1 MNNLHTG
8 IYPGT
13 FDPFT
18 NGHMDIVRRAMHIVD
33 QLVIG
38 VAVNTE
44 KLPMFTFEERVKIL
58 KEEINDLKKS
68 NGIDSKKTIEVKPFE
83 NVLVTFAKSIGAS
96 VIIRGIRAVSD
107 FEFEFKMA
115 GMNAKLDKNIET
127 VFLMAS
133 DHHQFTSSKLVKEI
147 AKLGGN
153 ISDFVSHRVEEKIL
167 EHIKREKK

>member
-1 MNNLHTG
+1 MSDLHTG

-33 QLVIG
+33 KLIIG

-44 KLPMFTFEERVKIL
+44 KSPMFTFEERVEMV
-58 KEEINDLKKS
+58 KEETNSLKKS
-68 NGIDSKKTIEVKPFE
+68 QDIPATKIIEVKPFK
-83 NVLVTFAKSIGAS
+83 NVLVTFAGSLGAS

-133 DHHQFTSSKLVKEI
+133 DHNQFTSSQLVKEI
-147 AKLGGN
+147 ARLGGN
-153 ISDFVSHRVEEKIL
+153 ITDFVSSRVEKRLL
-167 EHIKREKK
+167 EHLKGVKD

>member
-1 MNNLHTG
+1 MSNLHTG

-44 KLPMFTFEERVKIL
+44 KLPMFTFEERVEIL

-83 NVLVTFAKSIGAS
+83 NVLVTFANSIGAS

-107 FEFEFKMA
+107 FEFEF
-115 GMNAKLDKNIET
+115 
-127 VFLMAS
+127 
-133 DHHQFTSSKLVKEI
+133 
-147 AKLGGN
+147 
-153 ISDFVSHRVEEKIL
+153 
-167 EHIKREKK
+167 

>member
-1 MNNLHTG
+1 MSNLRTG

-18 NGHMDIVRRAMHIVD
+18 NGHIDIIRRAMHIVD
-33 QLVIG
+33 KLIIG
-38 VAVNTE
+38 VAINTG
-44 KLPMFTFEERVKIL
+44 KSAMFTFEERVEIL
-58 KEEINDLKKS
+58 KEETNELKKS
-68 NGIDSKKTIEVKPFE
+68 SQVPLKKTIEVKPFE
-83 NVLVTFAKSIGAS
+83 NVLVTFAHSIGAS
-96 VIIRGIRAVSD
+96 IIIRGIRAVSD

-133 DHHQFTSSKLVKEI
+133 EHHQFTSSKLVKEI

-153 ISDFVSHRVEEKIL
+153 ISDFVSSRVEKRIL
-167 EHIKREKK
+167 EHLEREKN

>member
-1 MNNLHTG
+1 MSNLHTG

-44 KLPMFTFEERVKIL
+44 KLPMFTFEERVEIL

-83 NVLVTFAKSIGAS
+83 NVLVTFANSIGAS

-107 FEFEFKMA
+107 FEFEFIMA